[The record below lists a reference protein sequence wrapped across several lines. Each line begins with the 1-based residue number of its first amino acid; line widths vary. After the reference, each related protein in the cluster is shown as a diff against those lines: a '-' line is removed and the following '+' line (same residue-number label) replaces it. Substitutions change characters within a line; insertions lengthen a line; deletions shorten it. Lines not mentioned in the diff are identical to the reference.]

1 VGYPVMVVYARAQAV
16 EIRSARLSDASG
28 RDVAFHVVP
37 QIYERD
43 YVAIVPAAP
52 LAAGARYHVR
62 LDLIVAGADVIQEW
76 DFETER

>member
-1 VGYPVMVVYARAQAV
+1 MVVYSGA
-16 EIRSARLSDASG
+16 RSADLRVARVTDSG
-28 RDVAFHVVP
+28 GYDVAVSVVP

-43 YVAIVPAAP
+43 YVAIVPTAP

-62 LDLIVAGADVIQEW
+62 LDLTVAGEATVEEW